1 MVPLLLLLSALPSA
15 FAAPASPAS
24 AAAPYVGS
32 TQSAVFPPP
41 GATITEYASLF
52 PNASVVG
59 FLGPTP
65 TGAEAQAIATAPVA
79 ALRYDTYPLV
89 APANQY
95 TTSGPAFDLM
105 HHWGNLGPAYSVGG
119 AFGLPNTSPQ
129 VPAGCE
135 LEQVHLL
142 FRHGARYP
150 TSGSQP
156 SEFAALLHS
165 AATERNSRLS
175 FSGPLEFL
183 STWTYKLGAEILTPF
198 GRKQCLDLGVAFR
211 VKYGE
216 LLNGF
221 TELPVFRTTSED
233 RMQKTLLNFAVGFF
247 GAPEYLTAYHEEI
260 IIESGGYNNTLAPSN
275 ACPDSGNAVGG
286 NIGGWTSGNW
296 TEIYLKETTA
306 RLQQYVTGVQL
317 TPSVVYGMQQMCAY
331 ETVALGY
338 SSFCELFTEEEWRG
352 FEYSI
357 DLSFWYGNGPGNP
370 TAAAMGIGYVQE
382 LVARLTKTLPT
393 KFDTNMN
400 GTLDSS
406 TITFPLDQ
414 PIYAD
419 ATHDTVIASIITAL
433 NFTTLAANGPLP
445 IDHIP
450 VYQTYHVNEIA
461 PFSSNLVAQVLS
473 CPASAAAYDSKTES
487 YIRFLLN
494 DGAVPLTGI
503 AHCETPNEDGL
514 CLFDN
519 FVKGMQERIAEVNYA
534 YDCYASYSA
543 PTPDNIIDGQV

>member
-65 TGAEAQAIATAPVA
+65 SEHTSFACRLARADILNTAGAEAQAIATAPVA

-198 GRKQCLDLGVAFR
+198 GRKQWSVHHDLQ
-211 VKYGE
+211 
-216 LLNGF
+216 
-221 TELPVFRTTSED
+221 T
-233 RMQKTLLNFAVGFF
+233 
-247 GAPEYLTAYHEEI
+247 
-260 IIESGGYNNTLAPSN
+260 
-275 ACPDSGNAVGG
+275 
-286 NIGGWTSGNW
+286 
-296 TEIYLKETTA
+296 
-306 RLQQYVTGVQL
+306 
-317 TPSVVYGMQQMCAY
+317 
-331 ETVALGY
+331 
-338 SSFCELFTEEEWRG
+338 
-352 FEYSI
+352 
-357 DLSFWYGNGPGNP
+357 
-370 TAAAMGIGYVQE
+370 
-382 LVARLTKTLPT
+382 
-393 KFDTNMN
+393 
-400 GTLDSS
+400 
-406 TITFPLDQ
+406 
-414 PIYAD
+414 D
-419 ATHDTVIASIITAL
+419 A
-433 NFTTLAANGPLP
+433 
-445 IDHIP
+445 
-450 VYQTYHVNEIA
+450 
-461 PFSSNLVAQVLS
+461 
-473 CPASAAAYDSKTES
+473 
-487 YIRFLLN
+487 
-494 DGAVPLTGI
+494 
-503 AHCETPNEDGL
+503 
-514 CLFDN
+514 
-519 FVKGMQERIAEVNYA
+519 
-534 YDCYASYSA
+534 
-543 PTPDNIIDGQV
+543 